1 LEDGFSLLDGHASR
15 NRFMT
20 RRLRL
25 SLPVLA
31 ALAVSPGLAVG
42 QTSLTELGAT
52 NAARNELISNGGQAA
67 ANAAPAAAAPAP
79 VAAPTQPVSAM
90 KYTLSYALAGM
101 LVGLGMY
108 IVCRPSQRHATD

>member
-1 LEDGFSLLDGHASR
+1 M
-15 NRFMT
+15 N

-25 SLPVLA
+25 SLPLLA
-31 ALAVSPGLAVG
+31 ALVASPPLAVG
-42 QTSLTELGAT
+42 QTLTELGAT
-52 NAARNELISNGGQAA
+52 NAARNEMIANGGQAA

-79 VAAPTQPVSAM
+79 VAGPPQPVSAM

-108 IVCRPSQRHATD
+108 IICRPSHRHATD

>member
-1 LEDGFSLLDGHASR
+1 MGFALLDGHAHR

-20 RRLRL
+20 SRLRL
-25 SLPVLA
+25 SLPFLA
-31 ALAVSPGLAVG
+31 ALVLSPALAVG

-67 ANAAPAAAAPAP
+67 ANAAPAPAAPAP

-90 KYTLSYALAGM
+90 KYTLAYALVGM
-101 LVGLGMY
+101 LIGLGMY
-108 IVCRPSQRHATD
+108 IMCRPSQRHATD